1 MAEYNT
7 SDIVNVAKNTVS
19 KWEKPGGTTGMIV
32 LGVVVGAIVIN
43 ITPIMNFIAAACAS
57 TLTAIG
63 MAAALFLVLYCLFDP
78 RIRNIGSTIYFM
90 IMRKIEGLLVDYDPI
105 SIVKR
110 KIMQMNKKI
119 QEITDNMGKLR
130 GLIDKSEK
138 RIQDKKK
145 QCDHDFQLLNKYK
158 ETGKAQDAAV
168 YERQVTRLTEVIKNS
183 EARLIQSKQWYEIMG
198 KLKHQAELTVL
209 DATNEVNERV
219 EEWEMIKAQHK
230 AFTSIVGIING
241 KDDQFSLFTRAMDHM
256 ADDISQKLGEMSFII
271 EETGG
276 LMSKI
281 DMDNLVMSD
290 KANALLAQYNSGGLD
305 AVLLGSFAKQPIE
318 HTPAENVEFK
328 EAEFTNLNTITN
340 NRNNVQ
346 QTLGQPNWF

>member
-57 TLTAIG
+57 TLSAIG
-63 MAAALFLVLYCLFDP
+63 MAATLFLVLYCLFDP

-145 QCDHDFQLLNKYK
+145 QCEHDFQLLNKYK

-318 HTPAENVEFK
+318 HAPAENVEFK

>member
-32 LGVVVGAIVIN
+32 LGVVVGAIAIN

-57 TLTAIG
+57 TLSAIG

-90 IMRKIEGLLVDYDPI
+90 ILRKIEGLLVDYDPI

-110 KIMQMNKKI
+110 KIMQMNNKI

-168 YERQVTRLTEVIKNS
+168 YERQVARLTEVIKNS
-183 EARLIQSKQWYEIMG
+183 EVRLIQSKQWYEIMG

>member
-32 LGVVVGAIVIN
+32 LGVVVGAIAIN

-57 TLTAIG
+57 TLSAIG

-145 QCDHDFQLLNKYK
+145 QCEHDFQLLNKYK

-168 YERQVTRLTEVIKNS
+168 YERQVTRLTEVIKNT

-318 HTPAENVEFK
+318 HAPAENVEFK

>member
-32 LGVVVGAIVIN
+32 LGVVVGAIAIN

-57 TLTAIG
+57 TLSAIG

-110 KIMQMNKKI
+110 KIMQMNNKI

-168 YERQVTRLTEVIKNS
+168 YERQVTRLTEVIKNT

-318 HTPAENVEFK
+318 HIPAENVEYK
-328 EAEFTNLNTITN
+328 EVDYAKANTKSIDN
-340 NRNNVQ
+340 NQ
-346 QTLGQPNWF
+346 KTLSQPNWF

>member
-32 LGVVVGAIVIN
+32 LGVVVGAIAIN

-57 TLTAIG
+57 TLSAIG

-110 KIMQMNKKI
+110 KIMQMNNKI

-145 QCDHDFQLLNKYK
+145 QCEHDFQLLNKYK
-158 ETGKAQDAAV
+158 EVGKAQDAAV

-183 EARLIQSKQWYEIMG
+183 ETRLIQSKQWYEIMG

-318 HTPAENVEFK
+318 HAPAENVEFK

>member
-32 LGVVVGAIVIN
+32 LGVVVGAIAIN

-57 TLTAIG
+57 TLSAIG

-110 KIMQMNKKI
+110 KIMQMNNKI

-168 YERQVTRLTEVIKNS
+168 YERQVARLTEVIKNS

-198 KLKHQAELTVL
+198 KLKQQAELKVL

-318 HTPAENVEFK
+318 HAPAENVEFK

>member
-32 LGVVVGAIVIN
+32 LGVVVGAIAIN

-198 KLKHQAELTVL
+198 KLKHQAELKVL

-305 AVLLGSFAKQPIE
+305 AVLLGSFAKRPIE
-318 HTPAENVEFK
+318 HIPAENVEFK

-340 NRNNVQ
+340 NKNNVQ

>member
-32 LGVVVGAIVIN
+32 LGVVVGAIAIN

-57 TLTAIG
+57 TLSAIG

-110 KIMQMNKKI
+110 KIMQMNNKI

-145 QCDHDFQLLNKYK
+145 QCEHDFQLLNKYK
-158 ETGKAQDAAV
+158 EAGKAQDAAV

-318 HTPAENVEFK
+318 HAPAENVEFK

>member
-32 LGVVVGAIVIN
+32 LGVVVGAIAIN
-43 ITPIMNFIAAACAS
+43 ITPSMNFIAAACAS
-57 TLTAIG
+57 TLSAIG

-110 KIMQMNKKI
+110 KIMQMNNKI

-168 YERQVTRLTEVIKNS
+168 YERQVARLTEVIKNS
-183 EARLIQSKQWYEIMG
+183 EVRLIQSKQWYEIMG

>member
-57 TLTAIG
+57 TLSAIG

-305 AVLLGSFAKQPIE
+305 AVLLGSFAKQTIE
-318 HTPAENVEFK
+318 HAPAENVEFK

>member
-32 LGVVVGAIVIN
+32 LGVVVGAIAIN

-63 MAAALFLVLYCLFDP
+63 MAAVLFLVLYCLFDP
-78 RIRNIGSTIYFM
+78 CIRNIGSTIYFM

-168 YERQVTRLTEVIKNS
+168 YERQVARLTEVIKNS

-318 HTPAENVEFK
+318 HAPAENVEFK

>member
-32 LGVVVGAIVIN
+32 LGVVVGAIAIN

-57 TLTAIG
+57 TLSAIG

-110 KIMQMNKKI
+110 KIMQMNNKI

-168 YERQVTRLTEVIKNS
+168 YERQVARLTEVIKNS
-183 EARLIQSKQWYEIMG
+183 ETRLIQSKQWYEIMG

-318 HTPAENVEFK
+318 HAPAENVEYK

>member
-32 LGVVVGAIVIN
+32 LGVVVGAIAIN

-57 TLTAIG
+57 TLSAIG

-110 KIMQMNKKI
+110 KIMQMNNKI

-145 QCDHDFQLLNKYK
+145 QCEHDFQLLNKYK
-158 ETGKAQDAAV
+158 EVGKAQDAAV

>member
-32 LGVVVGAIVIN
+32 LGVVVGAIAIN

-57 TLTAIG
+57 TLSAIG

-110 KIMQMNKKI
+110 KIMQMNNKI

-158 ETGKAQDAAV
+158 EAGKAQDAAV

-183 EARLIQSKQWYEIMG
+183 ETRLIQSKQWYEIMG

-318 HTPAENVEFK
+318 HIPAENVEFK

>member
-32 LGVVVGAIVIN
+32 LGVLVGAIAIN

-57 TLTAIG
+57 TLSAIG

-110 KIMQMNKKI
+110 KIMQMNNKI

-168 YERQVTRLTEVIKNS
+168 YERQVTRLTEVIKNT

-318 HTPAENVEFK
+318 HIPAENVEYK
-328 EAEFTNLNTITN
+328 EVDYVKANTKSIDN
-340 NRNNVQ
+340 NQ
-346 QTLGQPNWF
+346 KTLSQPNWF

>member
-32 LGVVVGAIVIN
+32 LGVVVGAIAIN

-57 TLTAIG
+57 TLSAIG

-158 ETGKAQDAAV
+158 ETRKAQDAAV
-168 YERQVTRLTEVIKNS
+168 HERQVARLTEVIKNS
-183 EARLIQSKQWYEIMG
+183 ETRLIQSKQWYEIMG

-318 HTPAENVEFK
+318 HIPAENVEYK
-328 EAEFTNLNTITN
+328 EVDYVKANTKSIDN
-340 NRNNVQ
+340 NQ
-346 QTLGQPNWF
+346 KTLSQPNWF

>member
-32 LGVVVGAIVIN
+32 LGVVVGAIAIN

-57 TLTAIG
+57 TLSAIG

-145 QCDHDFQLLNKYK
+145 QCEHDFQLLNKYK

-168 YERQVTRLTEVIKNS
+168 YERQVTRLTEVIKNT

-198 KLKHQAELTVL
+198 KLKHHAELTVL

>member
-32 LGVVVGAIVIN
+32 LGVVVGAIAIN

-57 TLTAIG
+57 TLSAIG

-110 KIMQMNKKI
+110 KIMQMNNKI

-168 YERQVTRLTEVIKNS
+168 YERQVTRLTEVIKNT

-318 HTPAENVEFK
+318 HAPAENVEFK

>member
-32 LGVVVGAIVIN
+32 LGVVVGAIAIN

-57 TLTAIG
+57 TLSAIG

-110 KIMQMNKKI
+110 KIMQMNNKI

-158 ETGKAQDAAV
+158 EAGKAQDAAV

-183 EARLIQSKQWYEIMG
+183 ETRLIQSKQWYEIMG

>member
-32 LGVVVGAIVIN
+32 LGVVVGAIAIN

-57 TLTAIG
+57 TLSAIG
-63 MAAALFLVLYCLFDP
+63 MAATLFLVLYCLFDP

-110 KIMQMNKKI
+110 KIMQMNNKI

-158 ETGKAQDAAV
+158 EAGKAQDAAV

-183 EARLIQSKQWYEIMG
+183 ETRLIQSKQWYEIMG

-318 HTPAENVEFK
+318 HAPAENVEFK

>member
-32 LGVVVGAIVIN
+32 LGVVVGAIAIN

-57 TLTAIG
+57 TLSAIG

-110 KIMQMNKKI
+110 KIMQMNNKI

-145 QCDHDFQLLNKYK
+145 QCEHDFQLLNKYK

-168 YERQVTRLTEVIKNS
+168 YERQVTRLTEVIKNT

-318 HTPAENVEFK
+318 HIPAENVEYK
-328 EAEFTNLNTITN
+328 EVDYVKANTKSIDN
-340 NRNNVQ
+340 NQ
-346 QTLGQPNWF
+346 KTLSQPNWF

>member
-32 LGVVVGAIVIN
+32 LGVVVGAIAIN

-57 TLTAIG
+57 TLSAIG

-110 KIMQMNKKI
+110 KIMQMNNKI

-158 ETGKAQDAAV
+158 ESGKAQDAAV
-168 YERQVTRLTEVIKNS
+168 YERQVARLTEVIKNS
-183 EARLIQSKQWYEIMG
+183 ETRLIQSKQWYEIMG

-318 HTPAENVEFK
+318 HAPAENVEFK

>member
-57 TLTAIG
+57 TLSAIG

-168 YERQVTRLTEVIKNS
+168 YERQVTRLTEVNKNS

>member
-32 LGVVVGAIVIN
+32 LGVVVGAIAIN

-57 TLTAIG
+57 TLSAIG

-110 KIMQMNKKI
+110 KIMQMNNKI

-158 ETGKAQDAAV
+158 EAGKAQDAAV
-168 YERQVTRLTEVIKNS
+168 YERQVTRLTEVIKNT

>member
-57 TLTAIG
+57 TLSAIG

-110 KIMQMNKKI
+110 KIMQMNNKI

-158 ETGKAQDAAV
+158 EVGKAQDAAV

-318 HTPAENVEFK
+318 HIPAENVEYK
-328 EAEFTNLNTITN
+328 EVDYVKANTKSIDN
-340 NRNNVQ
+340 NQ
-346 QTLGQPNWF
+346 KTLSQPNWF

>member
-32 LGVVVGAIVIN
+32 LGVVVGAIAIN

-57 TLTAIG
+57 TLSAIG

-110 KIMQMNKKI
+110 KIMQMNNKI

-158 ETGKAQDAAV
+158 EAGKAQDAAV

-318 HTPAENVEFK
+318 HAPAENVEYK

>member
-32 LGVVVGAIVIN
+32 LGVVVGAIAIN

-57 TLTAIG
+57 TLSAIG

-90 IMRKIEGLLVDYDPI
+90 IMRKIEGLLVAYDPI

-110 KIMQMNKKI
+110 KIMQMNNKI

-158 ETGKAQDAAV
+158 EAGKAQDAAV

-318 HTPAENVEFK
+318 HAPAENVEFK

>member
-32 LGVVVGAIVIN
+32 LGVVVGAIAIN

-57 TLTAIG
+57 TLSAIG

-110 KIMQMNKKI
+110 KIMQMNNKI

-158 ETGKAQDAAV
+158 EAGKAQDAAV

-230 AFTSIVGIING
+230 AFTSIVGIMNG

-318 HTPAENVEFK
+318 HIPAENVEYK
-328 EAEFTNLNTITN
+328 EVDYVKANTKSIDN
-340 NRNNVQ
+340 NQ
-346 QTLGQPNWF
+346 KTLSQPNWF

>member
-7 SDIVNVAKNTVS
+7 SDIVNVAKSTVS

-32 LGVVVGAIVIN
+32 LGVVVGAIAIN

-57 TLTAIG
+57 TLSAIG
-63 MAAALFLVLYCLFDP
+63 MAAALFLVVYCLFDP

-158 ETGKAQDAAV
+158 ETGKMQDAAV

-305 AVLLGSFAKQPIE
+305 AVLLGSFAKQSIE

-328 EAEFTNLNTITN
+328 EEEFTNMTTITN

>member
-32 LGVVVGAIVIN
+32 LGVVVGAIAIN

-57 TLTAIG
+57 TLSAIG

-110 KIMQMNKKI
+110 KIMQMNNKI

-145 QCDHDFQLLNKYK
+145 QCEHDFQLLNKYK
-158 ETGKAQDAAV
+158 EAGKAQDAAV

-183 EARLIQSKQWYEIMG
+183 ETRLIQSKQWYEIMG

-318 HTPAENVEFK
+318 HAPAENVEFK

>member
-32 LGVVVGAIVIN
+32 LGVVVGAIAIN

-57 TLTAIG
+57 TLSAIG

-110 KIMQMNKKI
+110 KIMQMNNKI

-158 ETGKAQDAAV
+158 EAGKVQDAAV

-183 EARLIQSKQWYEIMG
+183 ETRLIQSKQWYEIMG

-318 HTPAENVEFK
+318 HAPAENVEFK

>member
-32 LGVVVGAIVIN
+32 LGVVVGAIAIN

-57 TLTAIG
+57 TLSAIG

-110 KIMQMNKKI
+110 KIMQMNNKI

-145 QCDHDFQLLNKYK
+145 QCEHDFQLLNKYK

>member
-32 LGVVVGAIVIN
+32 LGVVVGAIAIN

-57 TLTAIG
+57 TLSAIG

-145 QCDHDFQLLNKYK
+145 QCEHDFQLLNKYK

-168 YERQVTRLTEVIKNS
+168 YERQVTRLTEVIKNT

-318 HTPAENVEFK
+318 HAPVENVEFK

>member
-1 MAEYNT
+1 MTEYNT

-32 LGVVVGAIVIN
+32 LGVVVGAIAIN

-57 TLTAIG
+57 TLSAIG

-110 KIMQMNKKI
+110 KIMQMNNKI

-158 ETGKAQDAAV
+158 EAGKAQDAAV

-183 EARLIQSKQWYEIMG
+183 ETRLIQSKQWYEIMG

-318 HTPAENVEFK
+318 HAPAENVEFK

>member
-57 TLTAIG
+57 TLSAIG

-110 KIMQMNKKI
+110 KIMQMNNKI

-158 ETGKAQDAAV
+158 EAGKAQDAAV
-168 YERQVTRLTEVIKNS
+168 YERQVARLTEVIKNS

-318 HTPAENVEFK
+318 HAPAENVEFK

>member
-7 SDIVNVAKNTVS
+7 SDIVNVAKSTVS

-32 LGVVVGAIVIN
+32 LGVVVGAIAIN

-57 TLTAIG
+57 TLSAIG
-63 MAAALFLVLYCLFDP
+63 MAAALFLVVYCLFDP

-145 QCDHDFQLLNKYK
+145 QCEHDFQLLNKYK
-158 ETGKAQDAAV
+158 ETGKMQDAAV

-328 EAEFTNLNTITN
+328 EEEFTNMTTITN

>member
-57 TLTAIG
+57 TLSAIG

-271 EETGG
+271 KETGG

-318 HTPAENVEFK
+318 HAPAENVEFK

-340 NRNNVQ
+340 NMNNVQ

>member
-32 LGVVVGAIVIN
+32 LGVIVGAIVIN

-57 TLTAIG
+57 TLSAIG

-318 HTPAENVEFK
+318 HAPAENVEFK

>member
-32 LGVVVGAIVIN
+32 LGVVVGAIAIN

-57 TLTAIG
+57 TLSAIG

-110 KIMQMNKKI
+110 KIMQMNNKI

-158 ETGKAQDAAV
+158 EAGKAQDAAV

-183 EARLIQSKQWYEIMG
+183 ESRLIQSKQWYEIMG